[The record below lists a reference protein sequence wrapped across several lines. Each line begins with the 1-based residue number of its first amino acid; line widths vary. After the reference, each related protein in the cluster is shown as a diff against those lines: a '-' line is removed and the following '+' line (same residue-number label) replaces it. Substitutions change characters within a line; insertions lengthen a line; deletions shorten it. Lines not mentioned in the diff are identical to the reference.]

1 MRSTIRSLGVIV
13 TVLLIAGSLL
23 VGASPQTAQSAPG
36 VFGNR
41 GAIALQGD
49 ITPPDTTITSA
60 PPNPQLWDSEFEFTG
75 TDDVTPAAN
84 LVFECKLDSGA
95 FTPCTSPY
103 PVNGLPVGF
112 HTFEVRARDEAGN
125 LDPSPAPYTWEV
137 KPLCNWTEATI
148 YVDYTGIIRGG
159 PNDGQPYAGILNGT
173 DGPDVIFGSSFADV
187 INALGGN
194 DIVCGGAGDDTING
208 GGGSDNLN
216 GLLGNDTINGGPG
229 NDTISGGPGN
239 DRLNGE
245 GGNDRLT
252 GGFDADA
259 FSGGPGADT
268 NTDFK
273 PVAQG
278 DTWDGT

>member
-1 MRSTIRSLGVIV
+1 MRLPIRSLGAIIM
-13 TVLLIAGSLL
+13 TLLM
-23 VGASPQTAQSAPG
+23 VGALPAQASPPTVQSTPG
-36 VFGNR
+36 LFGNP
-41 GAIALQGD
+41 GAIAQVED
-49 ITPPDTTITSA
+49 TTPPDTIITSA
-60 PPNPQLWDSEFEFTG
+60 PPNPQLFDSEFEFTG

-84 LVFECKLDSGA
+84 LAFECKLDNGA
-95 FTPCTSPY
+95 FTPCPSPY

-125 LDPSPAPYTWEV
+125 LDPSPAAYTWEV
-137 KPLCNWTEATI
+137 KPLCNWAEATI
-148 YVDYTGIIRGG
+148 YVDYTGTIRGG
-159 PNDGQPYAGILNGT
+159 PSDGQPYAGVLNGT
-173 DGPDVIFGSSFADV
+173 DGPDVIFGTPFADV

-194 DIVCGGAGDDTING
+194 DIVCGGDGGDTING

-216 GLLGNDTINGGPG
+216 GLLGADTINGGPG
-229 NDTISGGPGN
+229 NDSISGGPGN

-268 NTDFK
+268 NTDFR
-273 PVAQG
+273 PAQG